1 MKTKQQRIIEK
12 QKELIDHFI
21 HLPSDKITDCTEWA
35 FKRMDIESE
44 LSALEAEPDSEQPR
58 PTREQIIEVL
68 KTLKRDGMGY
78 IIFDYVDML
87 EVTIKI
93 LALYPEQP
101 IESNAILYN
110 GTLYWYEKRLAKN
123 GDVCLATKNPKEYCN
138 GLFSYS
144 SKDPGDGLEY
154 VVINATH
161 PEQPSEKDIER
172 WANSKESI
180 IEAMPETLKLHIR
193 KKIECRIE
201 GAKAVLNGQIPV
213 SK

>member
-1 MKTKQQRIIEK
+1 MKTKQQRINEK
-12 QKELIDHFI
+12 QKKLIDHLKEMLQSTGYQSWQDDYRFVR
-21 HLPSDKITDCTEWA
+21 L
-35 FKRMDIESE
+35 ESE

-58 PTREQIIEVL
+58 PTRKQIRKFFENNRYDHETMFYIPAEDSHIE
-68 KTLKRDGMGY
+68 KY
-78 IIFDYVDML
+78 IND
-87 EVTIKI
+87 I
-93 LALYPEQP
+93 LSLYPEQP
-101 IESNAILYN
+101 SEKDAILYN

-161 PEQPSEKDIER
+161 PEQPSEEDIYTASGKAYPYSDYE
-172 WANSKESI
+172 WNKTTE
-180 IEAMPETLKLHIR
+180 LR
-193 KKIECRIE
+193 KAFFD
-201 GAKAVLNGQIPV
+201 GAKAALNGQIPV